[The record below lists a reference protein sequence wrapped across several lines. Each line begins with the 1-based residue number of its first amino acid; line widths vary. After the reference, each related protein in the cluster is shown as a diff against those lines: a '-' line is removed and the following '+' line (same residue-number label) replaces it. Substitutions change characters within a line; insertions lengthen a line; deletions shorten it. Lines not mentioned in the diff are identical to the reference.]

1 MAGVYKIEITETA
14 LELKKLLNHQKTA
27 SGFQKIQA
35 LYLLKIGQVGT
46 VTELAVILAVNRIT
60 VQRWLKQYRREGIQ
74 GLLQVKQNGGRKP
87 AIPAEARAQLEKRL
101 NDPDNSFESYGEI
114 QTWLQEE
121 CNVNVSYKAIYAT
134 VRYQLKSKLIK
145 NNIKINEEERSNEK
159 EERTKK
165 KEGVNTEIS

>member
-1 MAGVYKIEITETA
+1 MAGVCKIEITETA
-14 LELKKLLNHQKTA
+14 LELKKLLNRQKTA

-46 VTELAVILAVNRIT
+46 VIELAVILAVNRIT
-60 VQRWLKQYRREGIQ
+60 VQRWLKQYRREGIE

-101 NDPDNSFESYGEI
+101 NDPENGFQSYGEI

-121 CNVNVSYKAIYAT
+121 CNINASYKAVYAT

-145 NNIKINEEERSNEK
+145 NNIKIK
-159 EERTKK
+159 EEQKGNK
-165 KEGVNTEIS
+165 QEEKMNKEEGVNT